1 MGFRIKGRALLCS
14 LIPSFFC
21 VPLSSQLLGSTL
33 PLCFVK
39 PTSIMT
45 LSLPVA
51 AGLILQ
57 AGYGGLV
64 YEVDLTHVS
73 KLRKSMGMLC
83 WLVITIQCHYWRP
96 LTMHMIQYFSV
107 FSLFFRD
114 GSSLFTFLFLFITS
128 YVAKSEVWKNQ
139 CYVALCS
146 LINISSYPY
155 CSTVPLWHVLL
166 WVRGPCLECLDFS
179 VLAREQILM
188 QGYQLHRA

>member
-21 VPLSSQLLGSTL
+21 VPLSSQLLGSSL

-64 YEVDLTHVS
+64 YEVDPTHVS

-83 WLVITIQCHYWRP
+83 WLVITIQCRYWR
-96 LTMHMIQYFSV
+96 HMIQYFSV

-114 GSSLFTFLFLFITS
+114 GCSLFTFLFSFYHL
-128 YVAKSEVWKNQ
+128 
-139 CYVALCS
+139 LCCQIWS
-146 LINISSYPY
+146 M
-155 CSTVPLWHVLL
+155 
-166 WVRGPCLECLDFS
+166 EKS
-179 VLAREQILM
+179 VLCCIMQFDQYLFLSILFHSTPVTCFALGEGAFSGVSGLFSLSKRADFLM